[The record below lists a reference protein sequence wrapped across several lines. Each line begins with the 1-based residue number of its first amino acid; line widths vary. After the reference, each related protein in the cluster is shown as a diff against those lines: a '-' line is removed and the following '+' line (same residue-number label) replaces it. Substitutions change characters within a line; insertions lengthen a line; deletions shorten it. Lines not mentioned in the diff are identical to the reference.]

1 MKKPFRAAYF
11 LALALT
17 GCATQPDPRETYAPR
32 AIIAQPPME
41 ILIQTSPA
49 GGIVDWNGN
58 VLGAAPVTLKIR
70 PDTTFAGRPRWPE
83 TGALTHYF
91 RARWPNGAQ
100 AIEMFQP
107 TEMPPQHIAIVC
119 PGAVNPLLESLRADA
134 QKLTQKKTR

>member
-17 GCATQPDPRETYAPR
+17 GCATAPDPRETYAPR
-32 AIIAQPPME
+32 AIIAEPPIE
-41 ILIQTSPA
+41 ITIHTSPP

-70 PDTTFAGRPRWPE
+70 PDRMATGRPRWPE

-91 RARWPNGAQ
+91 RARWPNGAR
-100 AIEMFQP
+100 AVEMFQP
-107 TEMPPQHIAIVC
+107 SEMPPQHIAIVC
-119 PGAVNPLLESLRADA
+119 PGAVNPLLDSLRADA
-134 QKLTQKKTR
+134 RTLTQKKTR